1 MDSILSNAREVQ
13 ELVMVDR
20 VRIERVTDVFD
31 RVTGQTVEKASLV
44 WEGKARLPRA
54 DAASRI
60 THAAGEA
67 TPADPVVL
75 IPWNVE
81 GVRANDRVTVTASM
95 SPNMTGRVLWVTD
108 TSPRTFQSAIHLTCR
123 EVRNASRLE

>member
-1 MDSILSNAREVQ
+1 MDSILSNARAIQ
-13 ELVMVDR
+13 ETVMVDR
-20 VRIERVTDVFD
+20 VRIERVTERFD
-31 RVTGQTVEKASLV
+31 RTTGQTVEKASPV

-60 THAAGEA
+60 AHSAGEA

-81 GVRANDRVTVTASM
+81 GVRANDRVTVTESV

-108 TSPRTFQSAIHLTCR
+108 SSPRTFQSAIHLTCR

>member
-20 VRIERVTDVFD
+20 VRIERVTERFD
-31 RVTGQTVEKASLV
+31 RATGQTVEKASLV

-60 THAAGEA
+60 AHAAGEA

-95 SPNMTGRVLWVTD
+95 SPNMTGRDLWVTD

>member
-20 VRIERVTDVFD
+20 VRIERVTEVFD
-31 RVTGQTVEKASLV
+31 RATGETVETVSLV

-60 THAAGEA
+60 AHGAGEA

-81 GVRANDRVTVTASM
+81 GVRANDRVTVTNSV
-95 SPNMTGRVLWVTD
+95 SPGRTGRVLWVTD

>member
-20 VRIERVTDVFD
+20 VRIERVTEMFD
-31 RVTGQTVEKASLV
+31 RATGQTVEKASLV

-60 THAAGEA
+60 AHAAGEA

-81 GVRANDRVTVTASM
+81 GVRANDRVTVTDSV
-95 SPNMTGRVLWVTD
+95 SPGMTGRVLWVTD

>member
-1 MDSILSNAREVQ
+1 
-13 ELVMVDR
+13 MVDR
-20 VRIERVTDVFD
+20 VRVERVTGKFD
-31 RVTGQTVEKASLV
+31 RGTGETVETATLV

-60 THAAGEA
+60 AHAAGEA

-81 GVRANDRVTVTASM
+81 GVRANDRVTVTDSV
-95 SPNMTGRVLWVTD
+95 SPGMTGRVLWVTD
-108 TSPRTFQSAIHLTCR
+108 SSPRTFQSAIHLTCR
-123 EVRNASRLE
+123 EVRDASRLE

>member
-31 RVTGQTVEKASLV
+31 RATGQTVEDASVV

-54 DAASRI
+54 DGASRI
-60 THAAGEA
+60 GHAAGEA

-81 GVRANDRVTVTASM
+81 GVRANDRVTVTDSV

-108 TSPRTFQSAIHLTCR
+108 SSPRTFQSAIHLTCR